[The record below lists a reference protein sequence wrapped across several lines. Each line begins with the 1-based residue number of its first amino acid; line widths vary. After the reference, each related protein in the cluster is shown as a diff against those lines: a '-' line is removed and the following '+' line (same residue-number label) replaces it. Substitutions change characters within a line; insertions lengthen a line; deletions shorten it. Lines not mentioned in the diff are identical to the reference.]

1 MIFVERRIKKSKRN
15 RFNLVVLEPITDNSN
30 VALESY
36 SIDVSMELFDIFII
50 YSGFMKN
57 Y

>member
-1 MIFVERRIKKSKRN
+1 M
-15 RFNLVVLEPITDNSN
+15 VLEPITDNSN

-36 SIDVSMELFDIFII
+36 SVDVSMELFDIFII